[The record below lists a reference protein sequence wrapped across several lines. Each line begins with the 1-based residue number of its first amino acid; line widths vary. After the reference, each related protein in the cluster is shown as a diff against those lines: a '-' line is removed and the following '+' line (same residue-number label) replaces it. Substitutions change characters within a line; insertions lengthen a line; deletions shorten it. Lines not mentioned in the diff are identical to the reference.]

1 MKMTYDDWLI
11 NQNITPQD
19 LAEYTDTEQQAI
31 RASYEAGDEFWS
43 GQTGSFE
50 EQYHRKHEK
59 WGTMEKQGL
68 VVGRGDNKRVVPPD
82 EVYKLAALHCNYQE
96 IADWF
101 GIKRETLKY
110 NFRDIIQ
117 KAYSET
123 NQRLRKAQI
132 DTAVKGNAAM
142 LIWLG
147 KNMLNQ
153 SDNPIDSDS
162 NQPLPWQDD

>member
-1 MKMTYDDWLI
+1 MKLTYEEWLL
-11 NQNITPQD
+11 NQNITAQD
-19 LAEYTDTEQQAI
+19 LEALPQAEQEALKQSYDSGAEYH
-31 RASYEAGDEFWS
+31 GDR
-43 GQTGSFE
+43 TFE
-50 EQYHRKHEK
+50 ENYKRKQEK
-59 WGTMEKQGL
+59 WGTITKEGL
-68 VVGRGDNKRVVPPD
+68 VVGRGDNKKIIPPD

-117 KAYSET
+117 KAYSDT
-123 NQRLRKAQI
+123 KQRLRKAQI
-132 DTAVKGNAAM
+132 DVALKGNAVM

-147 KNMLNQ
+147 KQMLNQ
-153 SDNPIDSDS
+153 SDNPVDSDS

>member
-1 MKMTYDDWLI
+1 MTEDNRPKD
-11 NQNITPQD
+11 QD
-19 LAEYTDTEQQAI
+19 LTITNPEAI
-31 RASYEAGDEFWS
+31 KLEADS
-43 GQTGSFE
+43 SSKDLFE
-50 EQYHRKHEK
+50 ENYKRKHEK

-68 VVGRGDNKRVVPPD
+68 VVGRGENKKIIPPD

-123 NQRLRKAQI
+123 NQRLRRAQI
-132 DTAVKGNAAM
+132 ETALKGNAVM
-142 LIWLG
+142 LVWLG

-153 SDNPIDSDS
+153 SDSPMS
-162 NQPLPWQDD
+162 NENTQPLPWSDDD

>member
-1 MKMTYDDWLI
+1 
-11 NQNITPQD
+11 
-19 LAEYTDTEQQAI
+19 
-31 RASYEAGDEFWS
+31 
-43 GQTGSFE
+43 
-50 EQYHRKHEK
+50 
-59 WGTMEKQGL
+59 
-68 VVGRGDNKRVVPPD
+68 VGRGENKKIIPPD

-123 NQRLRKAQI
+123 NQRLRRAQI
-132 DTAVKGNAAM
+132 ETAMKGNAVM
-142 LIWLG
+142 LVWLG

-153 SDNPIDSDS
+153 SDSPMS
-162 NQPLPWQDD
+162 NENTQPLPWSDDE